1 MVNQWFKKSRSISFA
16 ALILALLFA
25 LACGTSAP
33 VEPQVVEKEVV
44 VEKAVEKIVVA
55 TPTPA
60 PVPVASAIHPG
71 KVTVMVGAVS
81 SERMDYAFNG
91 GFTSNYLRLLHGF
104 LISSNSSLELIPG
117 IASGWSLSDDGL
129 TWTFTI
135 RSGVNYHDGT
145 ELTAEDVF
153 WTFQHYIGPGAG
165 ENIIS
170 TQLISMARIT
180 DHIDL
185 IEPDRVSVTTTT
197 PLASL
202 AADYSEA
209 TVSSMSV
216 MPKRGKVHDVDQELA
231 YDKNPIGA
239 RPMGLV
245 KHVQAYKLGFE
256 RFADYYYQPKHGL
269 PEDRRVNFTNWDV
282 LVVPEEATRVAALR
296 AGETDIAPIS
306 LASRNQVEAGGA
318 HVVFGRE
325 GAYFRIR
332 LHGCWEPELQPP
344 CRDKRVRQALA
355 YAVDKELMRDTLF
368 GPEVMEVK
376 GWAVATP
383 STIGYSSD
391 LDPFPFD
398 PDKARQLLAEAGYP
412 GGEGF
417 GKLIINTF
425 TSSATPLLP
434 ESAQLAAENWKRE
447 LGIDV
452 EVRVGEK
459 TAIKKARSAG
469 DLAGQ
474 IEWADNETRRDAVR
488 IMFSNYGDLE
498 RKHRSHSDPD
508 LAALV
513 VETAAVFGTAEH
525 PKAMNNSFRRTRE
538 EQYELAMSLS
548 HEDFRL
554 RYTAQWF
561 HSVNELDQ
569 ALHYMP
575 LI

>member
-1 MVNQWFKKSRSISFA
+1 M
-16 ALILALLFA
+16 
-25 LACGTSAP
+25 
-33 VEPQVVEKEVV
+33 
-44 VEKAVEKIVVA
+44 
-55 TPTPA
+55 
-60 PVPVASAIHPG
+60 
-71 KVTVMVGAVS
+71 
-81 SERMDYAFNG
+81 
-91 GFTSNYLRLLHGF
+91 
-104 LISSNSSLELIPG
+104 
-117 IASGWSLSDDGL
+117 
-129 TWTFTI
+129 
-135 RSGVNYHDGT
+135 
-145 ELTAEDVF
+145 
-153 WTFQHYIGPGAG
+153 
-165 ENIIS
+165 
-170 TQLISMARIT
+170 
-180 DHIDL
+180 
-185 IEPDRVSVTTTT
+185 
-197 PLASL
+197 
-202 AADYSEA
+202 
-209 TVSSMSV
+209 
-216 MPKRGKVHDVDQELA
+216 
-231 YDKNPIGA
+231 
-239 RPMGLV
+239 
-245 KHVQAYKLGFE
+245 
-256 RFADYYYQPKHGL
+256 
-269 PEDRRVNFTNWDV
+269 
-282 LVVPEEATRVAALR
+282 
-296 AGETDIAPIS
+296 
-306 LASRNQVEAGGA
+306 
-318 HVVFGRE
+318 FGRE

-561 HSVNELDQ
+561 HSVNDLDQ